1 MTAMS
6 LRNFPARNAL
16 RVVKQNQKMT
26 IVTCILYLLGIPLA
40 IAAGMIT
47 VIDDSREHPLSLY
60 IQNTE
65 MYAVLGMLFLGIAVF
80 MGLFAAIL
88 SFSELHKKT
97 RVDMLYA
104 LPLTGKQRFFSD
116 YIGGCLMYIIPYLIS
131 VILGWI
137 IIFCMAPFVNWQG
150 TEYTFGTF
158 MAEAGKMYAMATIG
172 LLALMLLYYT
182 LSVFVTVCCGT
193 LFESIYTNI
202 LLNCLIPGALALV
215 LAIISD
221 EVGLGFEDMWQ
232 VVGFTSP
239 IGGLI
244 YLILLLAGELD
255 GISDFASNAYQFA
268 ATQNGAAHAMLP
280 TYLRWI
286 FVILL
291 LTAVLLIVAWQ
302 LYVRRK
308 AEEVGKPFIY
318 VAAYYVMLTLVT
330 ILILCMLKA
339 GAIGPALILSAIVYF
354 VMEVIRRRGFKR
366 FWLSLITYA
375 ATILVS
381 IAGFYLVVA
390 TGCFGRVSYVPAAI
404 GVKSV
409 VLEFEDVN
417 NNRFDY
423 MLEYTDADIISG
435 VTELHRQII
444 QDEKNSVNYALNR
457 QMLEERWCELDYN
470 TYNDP
475 QRGLY
480 ETTLPYYGG
489 YGEYVWNEYGERVEN
504 EAWTWDPYLPVPD
517 GVYAEYGRTSR
528 VSITYY
534 TVAGTW
540 VHRSYSLNA
549 DQMQKLL
556 QLVYGTPLYAQAR
569 ADGLRAR
576 LNDEY
581 KVSDWDAPNYGK
593 IPSRI
598 TFVTRSN
605 TQGNNMAHSAK
616 LDNAPENLER
626 LAAAYQSDLEQ
637 MTAQDFATAEFYCYI
652 NQLEVYT
659 CCKNTIAVLDSFGI
673 EPFKVS
679 ERYAFQDAENADMIY
694 TEGTAASDTSANFWG
709 IRIYTPEMSRTA
721 SALYPHSTA
730 STIYF
735 QSGEPAYEAIMYAGT
750 SVSLEKEY
758 PEMYALLG
766 ALRSNY
772 VTDEDC
778 YVVVIRGKSYILPK
792 GQEELAQ
799 AVIAKGYGWNPYGSE
814 EAPRVIGAGGE
825 STTGVLWS
833 DEDGWMDE
841 SYIWHSWDD
850 MTWSDEDGWMDESG
864 NWHAWDE
871 EWVED
876 VEIWN

>member
-1 MTAMS
+1 MNWRDWGMTAMF

-47 VIDDSREHPLSLY
+47 VIDDSREHPLY

-88 SFSELHKKT
+88 SFTELHKKT

-137 IIFCMAPFVNWQG
+137 IIFCMAPFINWQG
-150 TEYTFGTF
+150 TEWTFGTF
-158 MAEAGKMYAMATIG
+158 MAEMGKMYAMATIG

-202 LLNCLIPGALALV
+202 LLNCLIPGTTALV

-221 EVGLGFEDMWQ
+221 EVGMGFEDMWQ
-232 VVGFTSP
+232 VVGFMSP

-244 YLILLLAGELD
+244 YLILLLSGEMD
-255 GISDFASNAYQFA
+255 VITDFSSNAYRFF

-286 FVILL
+286 FIILL
-291 LTAVLLIVAWQ
+291 LTAVLLIAAWQ

-308 AEEVGKPFIY
+308 AEDVGKPFIY

-339 GAIGPALILSAIVYF
+339 DAVGPALILSAIVYF

-366 FWLSLITYA
+366 FWVSLITYA
-375 ATILVS
+375 ATVLVS
-381 IAGFYLVVA
+381 IAGFYLVVG

-409 VLEFEDVN
+409 VLEFEDIN
-417 NNRFDY
+417 NNNFDY
-423 MLEYTDADIISG
+423 MLEYTDANIISG
-435 VTELHRQII
+435 VTELHRQVI
-444 QDEKNSVNYALNR
+444 QDEKNGVNGALCR
-457 QMLEERWCELDYN
+457 QMLEERWYELDYN
-470 TYNDP
+470 TYNDS

-489 YGEYVWNEYGERVEN
+489 FGEYNEYGERVE
-504 EAWTWDPYLPVPD
+504 EAWMWDPYQPIPD
-517 GVYAEYGRTSR
+517 GVYAEYGRTSS

-534 TVAGTW
+534 TVAGTRI
-540 VHRSYSLNA
+540 HRSYSLNA
-549 DQMQKLL
+549 DQMQTLL

-569 ADGLRAR
+569 ADGLRVR

-581 KVSDWDAPNYGK
+581 KISDWDSPNYGK

-598 TFVTRSN
+598 TFVTKSN
-605 TQGNNMAHSAK
+605 TQNYNMAHSAK

-626 LAAAYQSDLEQ
+626 LVAAYQSDLEQ
-637 MTAQDFATAEFYCYI
+637 MTAQDFATADFYCYI
-652 NQLEVYT
+652 NSLEVYT

-673 EPFKVS
+673 APFKVS
-679 ERYAFQDAENADMIY
+679 ERYAFRDAENADTIY
-694 TEGTAASDTSANFWG
+694 TEGTAASDTSVDFWG
-709 IRIYTPEMSRTA
+709 IRIYTPETSRTA
-721 SALYPHSTA
+721 SSLYPHSTA

-735 QSGEPAYEAIMYAGT
+735 QSGEPAYGDIVYAGT

-758 PEMYALLG
+758 PEMYELLG

-778 YVVVIRGKSYILPK
+778 YVVVIRGQSYVLPK
-792 GQEELAQ
+792 EQEELAQ
-799 AVIAKGYGWNPYGSE
+799 AVIAKGSGYASGNLYYGSMLN
-814 EAPRVIGAGGE
+814 GSSGQL
-825 STTGVLWS
+825 TTGVLWS
-833 DEDGWMDE
+833 DEYGWMDE
-841 SYIWHSWDD
+841 SDIWHSWDD
-850 MTWSDEDGWMDESG
+850 MTWSDEDGWRDEFG
-864 NWHAWDE
+864 NWHSWDE
-871 EWVED
+871 VS
-876 VEIWN
+876 

>member
-26 IVTCILYLLGIPLA
+26 IVTCILYLLGIPLV
-40 IAAGMIT
+40 IAAGMFE
-47 VIDDSREHPLSLY
+47 VIDESREHPLY

-65 MYAVLGMLFLGIAVF
+65 MYAVLGILFLGIAVF
-80 MGLFAAIL
+80 MGMFAAIL
-88 SFSELHKKT
+88 SFTELHKKS

-104 LPLTGKQRFFSD
+104 LPLTGRQRFFSD

-137 IIFCMAPFVNWQG
+137 VIFCMAPFVNWQG

-158 MAEAGKMYAMATIG
+158 MAEAGKMYAMATFG

-202 LLNCLIPGALALV
+202 LLNCLIPGTLALV

-244 YLILLLAGELD
+244 YLILLLAGEVD
-255 GISDFASNAYQFA
+255 GISNFASNAYQFA

-286 FVILL
+286 FIILL

-308 AEEVGKPFIY
+308 AEDVGKPFIY

-330 ILILCMLKA
+330 VLIMCMLKS
-339 GAIGPALILSAIVYF
+339 GEESIGPVLILSAIVYF

-381 IAGFYLVVA
+381 IAGFSLVVA
-390 TGCFGRVSYVPAAI
+390 TGCFGRVSYVPAAL

-444 QDEKNSVNYALNR
+444 QDEKNGVNDALNR

-475 QRGLY
+475 GRGLY
-480 ETTLPYYGG
+480 ETSLPYYGE
-489 YGEYVWNEYGERVEN
+489 YGKYGERLE
-504 EAWTWDPYLPVPD
+504 EEWTTDPYLPVPA
-517 GVYAEYGRTSR
+517 GAYAEYGRTSR

-540 VHRSYSLNA
+540 VHRSYSLNG

-576 LNDEY
+576 LEDEY
-581 KVSDWDAPNYGK
+581 RITDWDSPNYGK
-593 IPSRI
+593 LPSRI
-598 TFVTRSN
+598 TFVTESN
-605 TQGNNMAHSAK
+605 TGNYNVAHSVK
-616 LDNAPENLER
+616 LDNAAENLER
-626 LAAAYQSDLEQ
+626 LAVAYQSDLEQ

-673 EPFKVS
+673 EPFKVT
-679 ERYAFQDAENADMIY
+679 EHYAFWDAENADTIY
-694 TEGTAASDTSANFWG
+694 TEATAAPDTNFWG
-709 IRIYTPEMSRTA
+709 IRIYTPETSRA
-721 SALYPHSTA
+721 VSAQHGIDHL
-730 STIYF
+730 
-735 QSGEPAYEAIMYAGT
+735 
-750 SVSLEKEY
+750 L
-758 PEMYALLG
+758 PE
-766 ALRSNY
+766 R
-772 VTDEDC
+772 
-778 YVVVIRGKSYILPK
+778 
-792 GQEELAQ
+792 
-799 AVIAKGYGWNPYGSE
+799 
-814 EAPRVIGAGGE
+814 
-825 STTGVLWS
+825 
-833 DEDGWMDE
+833 
-841 SYIWHSWDD
+841 
-850 MTWSDEDGWMDESG
+850 
-864 NWHAWDE
+864 
-871 EWVED
+871 
-876 VEIWN
+876 